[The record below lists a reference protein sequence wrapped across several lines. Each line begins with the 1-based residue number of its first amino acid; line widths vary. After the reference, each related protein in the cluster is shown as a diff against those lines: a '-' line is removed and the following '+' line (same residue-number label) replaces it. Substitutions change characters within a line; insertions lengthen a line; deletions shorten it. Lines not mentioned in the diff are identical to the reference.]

1 MRHFISFFLIKKD
14 GSKTGQGRRGY
25 LQEGAWGAIHV
36 IEVGP
41 EEEGTAHYRL
51 TSTVMLSLT
60 TDNESSGTFSLS
72 GSIRRQLPFRP
83 YGSPQEFFCLNYGFR
98 PTSCPTVLDSTST
111 EREQERRKRRFC
123 IN

>member
-1 MRHFISFFLIKKD
+1 MEKFIFGYYEGGISSVYMRHFISFFLIKKD

-72 GSIRRQLPFRP
+72 GSIRRQTIRIASGVLLP
-83 YGSPQEFFCLNYGFR
+83 
-98 PTSCPTVLDSTST
+98 
-111 EREQERRKRRFC
+111 
-123 IN
+123 